1 MTTNNTLKTDVRSLL
16 KCGRE
21 NAVTG
26 KELAKTLGY
35 PNDRVIRVAI
45 RELIEDRVP
54 VASSTVT
61 PGGYF
66 ITKSPE
72 EATKYLAVLKGRL
85 VEDAYR
91 RRDYKLA
98 SRVILDPY
106 QMSLL

>member
-1 MTTNNTLKTDVRSLL
+1 MTTNHTLKRDVRSLL
-16 KCGRE
+16 KYGRE

-26 KELAKTLGY
+26 KELAKILGY
-35 PNDRVIRVAI
+35 PNDRVIRLAI
-45 RELIEDRVP
+45 RELIADRVP
-54 VASSTVT
+54 IASSTVN
-61 PGGYF
+61 PSGYF
-66 ITKSPE
+66 ITKTE
-72 EATKYLAVLKGRL
+72 DEATKYLAVLRGRL